1 MFVRLILC
9 LCLASQ
15 AFCGSPKIKDPASK
29 FNVIATF
36 SILGNLIQEVGGDA
50 VHVTFIVPENAD
62 PHVYQP
68 TPKDAALLAKADLVF
83 VNGLD
88 FEGWFERL
96 ISNSGYKGKVI
107 TAGKKISPRILA
119 GSDGDSV
126 DDPHAWHCVKNAL
139 LYVDVIAGALIEA
152 LPDMKDQILNNKAQY
167 QAKLRDLDEWVHQ
180 QFAKFPPE
188 KRLVVTTHDAFW
200 YYGESYQ
207 ITFLSPVGVST
218 DAEPS
223 ASAVAQLISEIKAK
237 DIRAVFIES
246 LSSRKLIEE
255 IAAEAGVKVDGVLY
269 ADSLS
274 SPKDCPSPAKTYI
287 DMIRHNTLEI
297 IKGLES

>member
-1 MFVRLILC
+1 MKVVRFILC
-9 LCLASQ
+9 FCLWLGGTSYAES
-15 AFCGSPKIKDPASK
+15 APSK
-29 FNVIATF
+29 LKVVATF
-36 SILGNLIQEVGGDA
+36 SILGDLIRNVGGEA
-50 VHVTFIVPENAD
+50 VDVKFIVPENAD

-68 TPKDAALLAKADLVF
+68 TPQDAAMLAKADLVF

-107 TAGKKISPRILA
+107 VAGKNVSPRILV
-119 GSDGDSV
+119 GSKGTAV
-126 DDPHAWHCVKNAL
+126 DDPHAWHCVKNAM
-139 LYVDVIAGALIEA
+139 LYVEVIAEA
-152 LPDMKDQILNNKAQY
+152 LVEAHPVFKDLILQNKTDYLKKLENLDAWVEEQY
-167 QAKLRDLDEWVHQ
+167 VS
-180 QFAKFPPE
+180 FPVN

-200 YYGESYQ
+200 YYGGSYK
-207 ITFLSPVGVST
+207 ITFLSPVGIST

-223 ASAVAQLISEIKAK
+223 AAAVAHLIKEIKAK

-246 LSSRKLIEE
+246 LSSRKLVEE
-255 IAAEAGVKVDGVLY
+255 IAAEAGANVDGTLY

-274 SPKDCPSPAKTYI
+274 SPRVSPSPAPTYI

-297 IKGLES
+297 VKGLKS

>member
-1 MFVRLILC
+1 MFARLIIYLS
-9 LCLASQ
+9 LISQ
-15 AFCGSPKIKDPASK
+15 GICAAPKLK
-29 FNVIATF
+29 VVATF
-36 SILGNLIQEVGGDA
+36 SILGDLVHQVGGDLID
-50 VHVTFIVPENAD
+50 VSFIVPESAD

-68 TPKDAALLAKADLVF
+68 TPKDAAKLAKADLVF
-83 VNGLD
+83 INGLD

-96 ISNSGYKGKVI
+96 IANSGYAGKVI
-107 TAGKKISPRILA
+107 VAGKNVVPRILV
-119 GSDGDSV
+119 GDKEGEV
-126 DDPHAWHCVKNAL
+126 DDPHAWQCVKNAM
-139 LYVDVIAGALIEA
+139 LYVDVIAAALSEA
-152 LPDMKDQILNNKAQY
+152 LPAAKDQLTKN
-167 QAKLRDLDEWVHQ
+167 QAAYLQKLDDLDSWVRQ
-180 QFAKFPPE
+180 QYAKFPSA

-200 YYGESYQ
+200 YYGESYD

-223 ASAVAQLISEIKAK
+223 ASAVAGLIRKIRED

-274 SPKDCPSPAKTYI
+274 SPKDDPSPAQTYI

-297 IKGLES
+297 VKGLSS